1 MQRAAGDVGYR
12 LLMTV
17 ENRRSAAVI
26 TLIYCFIAV
35 RRLLAVDGFQLAACA
50 PLMQIKE
57 GKKKASAPH
66 SPFAPQWSC
75 GTDLGA
81 AVLNCDVMCWLRLR
95 RVEAESHFTLIGPAP
110 SSEDSPQIVKHGSK
124 NLT

>member
-12 LLMTV
+12 LLVTV

-26 TLIYCFIAV
+26 TLIYCFISV

-57 GKKKASAPH
+57 EKKSL
-66 SPFAPQWSC
+66 
-75 GTDLGA
+75 GTTFSICT
-81 AVLNCDVMCWLRLR
+81 AVELR
-95 RVEAESHFTLIGPAP
+95 
-110 SSEDSPQIVKHGSK
+110 
-124 NLT
+124 N